1 MGYVIVKFV
10 GQISKLWILSEIDS
24 IFLGQ
29 TLLSQR
35 NLRFIFNV
43 FQMIGSGLPT
53 QPRLDKAYPYH
64 QILVVLFKVTFS
76 VTFVFVADYLST
88 VPNRVGI

>member
-53 QPRLDKAYPYH
+53 QPRLDKVYPYH

-76 VTFVFVADYLST
+76 VTFVFVVDYLST